1 MKIWALGDAVV
12 DLLPQGE
19 MHYTACAGGA
29 PVNVAVGAARLGC
42 ECGFIGRAGD
52 DPFGHFL
59 RDTLAEEGVDT
70 QPMQFDTHHRTSTV
84 LVSLGNEGDR
94 TFTFLVDPSADQFLT
109 VDTLPAFGNDILHFC
124 SLALVATTC
133 RETLVRAISHIK
145 HRGGL
150 LSFDINLRPQMW
162 PDAQEMADTVRHFAQ
177 QADILKLSQE
187 ELYWLAGTTQHEKAL
202 RILRGY
208 PSRLKV
214 VTCGSDGAIVLWQD
228 RLVKVSAFSVES
240 LDTTGAGDAF
250 IAGLLASLAQ
260 GNPLK
265 ELAQLKQAM
274 TQASACGALA
284 TTAKGALAALPDAQG
299 VTAFREAAPELAFDI
314 GEIHCV

>member
-1 MKIWALGDAVV
+1 MKIWALGDAVI

-19 MHYTACAGGA
+19 MSYTACAGGA

-42 ECGFIGRAGD
+42 DSGFIGRVGD

-59 RDTLAEEGVDT
+59 RNTLVEQGVDA
-70 QPMQFDTHHRTSTV
+70 QHVQLDPQHRTSTV
-84 LVSLGNEGDR
+84 LVSLGDEGDR
-94 TFTFLVDPSADQFLT
+94 SFTFLVDPSADQFLT
-109 VDTLPAFGNDILHFC
+109 AENLPAFGNDILHFC
-124 SLALVATTC
+124 SLALVATRC
-133 RETLVRAISHIK
+133 RETLVRAISYIK
-145 HRGGL
+145 QRDGL
-150 LSFDINLRPQMW
+150 LSFDINLRAQMW
-162 PDAQEMADTVRHFAQ
+162 PDAQEMLDTVRHFAL

-202 RILRGY
+202 EILRGY

-214 VTCGSDGAIVLWQD
+214 VTCGSNGAIVLWQD
-228 RLVKVSAFSVES
+228 RLVQVSAFQVES

-250 IAGLLASLAQ
+250 IAGLLASVAQ
-260 GNPLK
+260 GNTLDD
-265 ELAQLKQAM
+265 LAQLKQAM

-299 VTAFREAAPELAFDI
+299 ATAFREEAPELRF
-314 GEIHCV
+314 EIE